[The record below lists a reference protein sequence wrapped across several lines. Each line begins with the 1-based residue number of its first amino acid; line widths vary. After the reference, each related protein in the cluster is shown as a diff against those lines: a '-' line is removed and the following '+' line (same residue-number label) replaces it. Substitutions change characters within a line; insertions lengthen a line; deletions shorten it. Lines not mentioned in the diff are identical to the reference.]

1 MRERNDERWLDRHL
15 RRVVSDSK
23 PAFDA
28 ESWKARHREEY
39 ATLLARSRQ
48 PGRGRVRLLSRRW
61 MAGLAVAAV
70 VILAV
75 GMLLLGRF
83 VHEPEKP
90 TAPSRPVANSA
101 AEMMSMMSLRAAYEQ
116 GGFDALD
123 RQLQNTLDEFGPRSS
138 SVSLQE
144 LF

>member
-1 MRERNDERWLDRHL
+1 MSEHKDERWLDQQL
-15 RRVVSDSK
+15 RRAVNGSR

-28 ESWKARHREEY
+28 ESWKGRHRDEY
-39 ATLLARSRQ
+39 EALLARRERPS
-48 PGRGRVRLLSRRW
+48 RGRARLLSGRW
-61 MAGLAVAAV
+61 IAGLAAAAV
-70 VILAV
+70 VILAL

-83 VHEPEKP
+83 ARGPEKP
-90 TAPSRPVANSA
+90 TTPSRPVANSA
-101 AEMMSMMSLRAAYEQ
+101 AEMMSMMSLRMAYEQ